1 MRRIAISLA
10 ALAAGTWAGC
20 VNYDKP
26 VAPAPELTPEQRSF
40 EAVWGAATEVLRECR
55 FSLTRQ
61 DRRSGV
67 ITTALL
73 TGRYVAEFWRK
84 DAATATDVAEGTIQT
99 VYRLATVTVEPV
111 PEANG
116 TFGAKVEVEAARSDL
131 PSVQI
136 SSTGEAYS
144 LYTMTGG
151 RNRWLMDF
159 GQAAGE
165 SAEPPAARR
174 GGAEPEGRAA
184 TQKAGPQGPW
194 ARWQVPL
201 GRDAGLEKRIASE
214 IAALA
219 ARRLGGKN

>member
-1 MRRIAISLA
+1 MRRIAIFLV
-10 ALAAGTWAGC
+10 ALAAGAWAGC

-26 VAPAPELTPEQRSF
+26 VGSPPELTPDQRNF
-40 EAVWGAATEVLRECR
+40 EAVWGAATEVLREYR

-67 ITTALL
+67 IATAPL
-73 TGRYVAEFWRK
+73 TGRYLAEFWRK
-84 DAATATDVAEGTIQT
+84 DAATPTDVAEGTIQT

-116 TFGAKVEVEAARSDL
+116 TFQAKVEVQAARSDQ

-151 RNRWLMDF
+151 RSRWLMDF
-159 GQAAGE
+159 GQATGE
-165 SAEPPAARR
+165 SPEAAGARR
-174 GGAEPEGRAA
+174 GGAEPEGRAT
-184 TQKAGPQGPW
+184 TQTAAPRGPW

-201 GRDAGLEKRIASE
+201 GRDAGLEKQIASE

-219 ARRLGGKN
+219 ARRLGGRN